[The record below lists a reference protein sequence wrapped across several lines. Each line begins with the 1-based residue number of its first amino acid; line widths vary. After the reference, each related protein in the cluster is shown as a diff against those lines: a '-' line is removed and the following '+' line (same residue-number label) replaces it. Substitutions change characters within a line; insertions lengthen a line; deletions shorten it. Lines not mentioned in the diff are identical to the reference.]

1 MNTAEF
7 FLWTLAIAGG
17 LVVVGYL
24 LLLLVWLADQKF
36 AKTVAGIER
45 QLHELDPK
53 DLP

>member
-7 FLWTLAIAGG
+7 VLWTLAIAGG

-36 AKTVAGIER
+36 AKTITTIEQ
-45 QLHELDPK
+45 QLNEINPK

>member
-36 AKTVAGIER
+36 AKTITTIEQ
-45 QLHELDPK
+45 QLNEINPK